1 MKTTSSFSKGLFAK
15 GAFIALA
22 ALCMQIPVLLIKT
35 VINDRID
42 CSLGTEAKVSS
53 SWGGNQTI
61 SAPELLIPHLKEIKD
76 DKGNKLHSEEALRHY
91 SYDVAM
97 DGDVSVEMLH
107 KSIYDIPVYRTG
119 LEIGGNFKLSEN
131 DIRLA
136 CGDCRL
142 ILPLD
147 MRNGIEEICISING
161 KPMPVDVSQGEI
173 GCVIPRDELKPGMM
187 QYDVKLKTRGTRS
200 LMFRPK
206 SETLSVHLKSDFPSP
221 GFVGACLPCKRNVTA
236 EGFEAEWRVTSL
248 NLSYGYDKTFG
259 VELIVPVSQY
269 QQTMRSVKYSFL
281 IILLVFM
288 AIYLVESISR
298 KNVSIVQYIVTGFS
312 LCLFYLI
319 LLSLTEYISFSMA
332 YLTASVMTTAALG
345 CYFSAILRSW
355 SAWLF
360 AGAVAGLYGF
370 IYILLQLETASLLV
384 GTAAL
389 FVLLCTVMYFTRNA
403 GDDGKYTTGNQP
415 Q

>member
-42 CSLGTEAKVSS
+42 CSLGTEAEVSS
-53 SWGGNQTI
+53 SWGGNQII
-61 SAPELLIPHLKEIKD
+61 SAPELLIPHLKEIED
-76 DKGNKLHSEEALRHY
+76 DKGNKSLSEETLRHY
-91 SYDVAM
+91 SYDVTM

-107 KSIYDIPVYRTG
+107 KSIYDIPVYRAG
-119 LEIGGNFKLSEN
+119 LEIDGNFKLSEN
-131 DIRLA
+131 DIRLT

-142 ILPLD
+142 ILPLH
-147 MRNGIEEICISING
+147 MRNGIEDICISING
-161 KPMPVDVSQGEI
+161 KPMQVGTSQGEI

-187 QYDVKLKTRGTRS
+187 QYNVKLKTRGTRS

-221 GFVGACLPCKRNVTA
+221 GFVGACLPGKRNVTA

-248 NLSYGYDKTFG
+248 NLNYGYDETFG

-312 LCLFYLI
+312 LCLFYL
-319 LLSLTEYISFSMA
+319 TEYISFSMS
-332 YLTASVMTTAALG
+332 YLAASVMTTTALG
-345 CYFSAILRSW
+345 CYFAAILRSW
-355 SAWLF
+355 NAWLF

>member
-1 MKTTSSFSKGLFAK
+1 MTGVQTC
-15 GAFIALA
+15 ALP
-22 ALCMQIPVLLIKT
+22 I
-35 VINDRID
+35 
-42 CSLGTEAKVSS
+42 
-53 SWGGNQTI
+53 
-61 SAPELLIPHLKEIKD
+61 
-76 DKGNKLHSEEALRHY
+76 
-91 SYDVAM
+91 
-97 DGDVSVEMLH
+97 
-107 KSIYDIPVYRTG
+107 
-119 LEIGGNFKLSEN
+119 
-131 DIRLA
+131 
-136 CGDCRL
+136 
-142 ILPLD
+142 
-147 MRNGIEEICISING
+147 
-161 KPMPVDVSQGEI
+161 
-173 GCVIPRDELKPGMM
+173 
-187 QYDVKLKTRGTRS
+187 
-200 LMFRPK
+200 
-206 SETLSVHLKSDFPSP
+206 
-221 GFVGACLPCKRNVTA
+221 
-236 EGFEAEWRVTSL
+236 
-248 NLSYGYDKTFG
+248 YGYDETFG